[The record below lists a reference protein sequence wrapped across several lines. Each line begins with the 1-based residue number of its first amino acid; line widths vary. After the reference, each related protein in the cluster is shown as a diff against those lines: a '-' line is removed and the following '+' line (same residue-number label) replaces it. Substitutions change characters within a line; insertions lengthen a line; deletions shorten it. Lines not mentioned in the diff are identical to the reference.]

1 MIFVQER
8 RWMLTFLMA
17 FCLLLSGYAQVEVK
31 RSDTRVSI
39 GGTAYY
45 VHIVEPGQT
54 LYSISRAYGVPT
66 EVITRENTSAL
77 YTLTP
82 GQALKIPVNEVGKAG
97 DRSGSGGRNE
107 EDFIYHTLQRGE
119 TIYNLSKRYDIPEE
133 LIRDSNPGLDIFDI
147 PEGTVIVI
155 PRKEFREPVREFSTG
170 DQKQW
175 FLHKVESGETL
186 SSISRKYD
194 VPLRDLRRLNDGVRF
209 LRPGTFV
216 RIPREREPTGNI
228 LTDTRSRDVTA
239 GPDTIDDV
247 RITTLHHDENIGV
260 TPVENLT
267 SSVKVSLLL
276 PLFLDEN
283 SQRSYIDSSSVN
295 QRGDRIYKVVKRADT
310 WIYPRSAVF
319 LEFYEG
325 ALIAIDDL
333 RRRGLTV
340 ELSVFDTRA
349 DINTVRSLIE
359 KGVLDNSDLV
369 IGPVYNDNIRVV
381 SEYLRSRRIPV
392 VSPLAAMNSEV
403 LNRNPYL
410 FKVQPS
416 REVVESAMARTIA
429 DYYDHN
435 IIFVHTDTAYNRE
448 ASSSFRGK
456 IIRELRY
463 RIPADEI
470 RMKEVFFMSRSVI
483 SDTINIIDHA
493 MSRDRANL
501 IVLASDNEAVM
512 SEVLGNVHSLGKRYE
527 ITVIGYPEMR
537 WLQNLDPLYFYDLAI
552 THYSPGWVDYNRE
565 RVKDFI
571 LKYRE
576 LFKTEPHL
584 MSSAWQG
591 YDITFYF
598 VSGVAINGSDFKYRP
613 SMHHPELLQVDYDFR
628 RSGLFNGYENNSLY
642 RIRYNPDLTV
652 RVVPDSENQY
662 GRE

>member
-1 MIFVQER
+1 V
-8 RWMLTFLMA
+8 
-17 FCLLLSGYAQVEVK
+17 
-31 RSDTRVSI
+31 RV
-39 GGTAYY
+39 
-45 VHIVEPGQT
+45 
-54 LYSISRAYGVPT
+54 
-66 EVITRENTSAL
+66 
-77 YTLTP
+77 
-82 GQALKIPVNEVGKAG
+82 
-97 DRSGSGGRNE
+97 
-107 EDFIYHTLQRGE
+107 
-119 TIYNLSKRYDIPEE
+119 
-133 LIRDSNPGLDIFDI
+133 
-147 PEGTVIVI
+147 
-155 PRKEFREPVREFSTG
+155 
-170 DQKQW
+170 
-175 FLHKVESGETL
+175 
-186 SSISRKYD
+186 
-194 VPLRDLRRLNDGVRF
+194 
-209 LRPGTFV
+209 
-216 RIPREREPTGNI
+216 PRETESAADI
-228 LTDTRSRDVTA
+228 LTDTGSRDEMVGT
-239 GPDTIDDV
+239 DTIDDAL
-247 RITTLHHDENIGV
+247 ITTLYQDENIGV

-267 SSVKVSLLL
+267 SRVKVSLLL

-283 SQRSYIDSSSVN
+283 SKRSYIDSSSLN
-295 QRGDRIYKVVKRADT
+295 QRGERIFKVVKRADT

-349 DINTVRSLIE
+349 DIHTVQTLLNN
-359 KGVLDNSDLV
+359 GVLDNSDLV
-369 IGPVYNDNIRVV
+369 IGPVYSENVRLV
-381 SEYLRSRRIPV
+381 SEYLSSRRIPV

-416 REVVESAMARTIA
+416 RDVVESAIARTIA

-435 IIFVHTDTAYNRE
+435 IIFVHTDSAYNRE

-456 IIRELRY
+456 IVRELRY
-463 RIPADEI
+463 RIPADDI

-493 MSRDRANL
+493 MSRDRTNL

-512 SEVLGNVHSLGKRYE
+512 SEVLGNVHSLSRQYK

-537 WLQNLDPLYFYDLAI
+537 WLPNLDPLYFYDLAI
-552 THYSPGWVDYNRE
+552 THHTPGWVDYNRE
-565 RVKDFI
+565 KVKDFVR
-571 LKYRE
+571 KYRE

-591 YDITFYF
+591 YDIAFYF
-598 VSGVAINGSDFKYRP
+598 ISGVALNGSDFKYRP
-613 SMHHPELLQVDYDFR
+613 SLHHPELLQVDFDFR

-652 RVVPDSENQY
+652 RVIPDNKNQY